1 MLDKIKNITCFIQ
14 DRIEDFTADT
24 AIVLGSGLGG
34 VATLVNPTHIIEYQE
49 LEHLGF
55 PASTIQGH
63 QGRFI
68 FGDWAGRNVIIMQ
81 GRVHYY
87 QGYTPAE
94 VVMPLRILSMLGVNK
109 VVLSNAAGGLNR
121 DYNVGDIM
129 VIDDH
134 ISFIPNPLIGD
145 NISELGVRFPSM
157 SQPYDKEY
165 IKIAH
170 QVAQELDIEVHQ
182 GCYVAVTGP
191 SYETKAEVKYYRM
204 IGGDAV
210 GMSTAPE
217 VIAANHAGMR
227 VFAISLITN
236 KAVSSDDEP
245 APTHDEVLEAG
256 DMVGEKLAT
265 FVKNVIFNF

>member
-1 MLDKIKNITCFIQ
+1 MLKQIKNITCFIQ
-14 DRIEDFTADT
+14 TRIGDFRADT
-24 AIVLGSGLGG
+24 AIVLGSGLGS
-34 VATLVNPTHIIEYQE
+34 VAELVEPIHTIDYHE
-49 LEHLGF
+49 LESLGF
-55 PASTIQGH
+55 PASTIEGH

-68 FGDWAGRNVIIMQ
+68 FGRWAGRNVIVMQ

-87 QGYTPAE
+87 QGYTPSE
-94 VVMPLRILSMLGVNK
+94 VVMPLRILSMLGVSR

-121 DYNVGDIM
+121 GYNVGDVM

-145 NISELGVRFPSM
+145 NIPELGVRFPSM

-165 IKIAH
+165 IAIAL
-170 QVAQELDIEVHQ
+170 QVAKDLDIKVHK

-191 SYETKAEVKYYRM
+191 SYETKAEVRYYRM

-217 VIAANHAGMR
+217 VVAASHAGMR
-227 VFAISLITN
+227 VFALSLITN
-236 KAVSSDDEP
+236 KAVSSDHEP
-245 APTHDEVLEAG
+245 EPTHDEVLEAG
-256 DMVGEKLAT
+256 KMVGDKLAK
-265 FVKNVIFNF
+265 FVERVISNF